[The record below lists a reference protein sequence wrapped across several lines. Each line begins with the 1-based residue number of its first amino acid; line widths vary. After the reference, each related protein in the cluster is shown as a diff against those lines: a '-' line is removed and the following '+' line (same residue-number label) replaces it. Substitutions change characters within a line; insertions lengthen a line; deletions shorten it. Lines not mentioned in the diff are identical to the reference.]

1 MIQRPVIA
9 RGGTHRSTTCH
20 RSRSGRTGIWDSA
33 SRGRGVAKNKS
44 GETAS
49 AAHAPVW
56 ALWAKL
62 KTLFPVW
69 SLLPSSLYTPGAW
82 GYSGVDF
89 VSGFRRNPSTLK
101 TFELLKDVDD
111 ALFDA
116 LSALASLNARR
127 QDQMLQA
134 VIIGYLTI
142 PLSILALLAELAGGS
157 VMAVLKAHSQLAIQ
171 FGVAATLGP
180 VTFYLSHWRSRQI
193 VGVLDLI
200 RIERGQAPFTALEL
214 RED

>member
-1 MIQRPVIA
+1 M
-9 RGGTHRSTTCH
+9 
-20 RSRSGRTGIWDSA
+20 
-33 SRGRGVAKNKS
+33 AKTKS
-44 GETAS
+44 GKAAS
-49 AAHAPVW
+49 AAPAAVW
-56 ALWAKL
+56 ALWDEL
-62 KTLFPVW
+62 KALFPVW
-69 SLLPSSLYTPGAW
+69 SLLPSSFHTPGAW

-101 TFELLKDVDD
+101 AFELLKDVDD

-142 PLSILALLAELAGGS
+142 PLSIMALLAELAGGS
-157 VMAVLKAHSQLAIQ
+157 VMTFLKAHSEAAIQ
-171 FGVAATLGP
+171 FGVGAALGP
-180 VTFYLSHWRSRQI
+180 IVYFLSHWRSRQI

-214 RED
+214 REE